1 MQEELDNVAL
11 LWNTHRI
18 RPVRNSA
25 APSGAASGKPVTMY
39 NLPELV
45 GAQKQSCRIPEA
57 YLRVCA
63 EECEPKKHFP
73 CDETVFE
80 LCLII
85 MDENFKAAPKDVDEA
100 ISLYKFL
107 RYTMRTNLVFY

>member
-1 MQEELDNVAL
+1 M
-11 LWNTHRI
+11 
-18 RPVRNSA
+18 
-25 APSGAASGKPVTMY
+25 MY
-39 NLPELV
+39 NLPELF
-45 GAQKQSCRIPEA
+45 GAQKQSCRIPET

-63 EECEPKKHFP
+63 DECEPNKHFP

-85 MDENFKAAPKDVDEA
+85 MDEIFKAAPKNVDEA

-107 RYTMRTNLVFY
+107 RYTIRTDLVLY